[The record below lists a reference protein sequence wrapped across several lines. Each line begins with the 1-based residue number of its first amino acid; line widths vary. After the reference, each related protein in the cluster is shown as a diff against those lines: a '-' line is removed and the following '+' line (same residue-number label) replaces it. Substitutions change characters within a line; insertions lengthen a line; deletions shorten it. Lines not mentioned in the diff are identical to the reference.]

1 MTEISIRESI
11 EELITKLARAIQ
23 ITRIYTE
30 NHHLTEDSIN
40 HLYQILDDILLE
52 KSEITIGII
61 GDELAFEKEPL
72 YELSSKKKGFVTYL
86 KSIGVEKISF
96 LKGLEKNELFK
107 LTKILAMKPEFF
119 NKTMT
124 IEKQFDSMNFKHIA
138 IGDIGIAAEE
148 KYDPTAEEL
157 LKGWVK
163 NNSQKNINLLTKTFK
178 ELKGNQSLNVQSA
191 KQIVDSLI
199 NNLLKNKNLLLLM
212 TSMKGYDENT
222 FEHGI
227 NVGIFTLLQA
237 EMLGLEQKYMTN
249 VGIAALLHD
258 IGKLTEPGD
267 ILNNRRDTS
276 QPDES
281 NTKEEK
287 QILQDIKGAKILL
300 ETEDISVLPAIVA
313 FEHHIRYD
321 GSGGPKKLYGKEL
334 NLVSMMI
341 NISDHYDQLRRKPSF
356 YEEGG
361 PEKAY
366 EEMIKLSGKSFHPD
380 LLNNF
385 FSVIG
390 VYPPGTL
397 VELDTKEVGLVI
409 QSSIIDNKRPQVE
422 ILYNQHGEKLTEPF
436 IINLIEKNNEGK
448 YKRTI
453 VKSISPLD

>member
-1 MTEISIRESI
+1 MTEIIVKERI
-11 EELITKLARAIQ
+11 EELITKFARAVQ
-23 ITRIYTE
+23 IARIYTE
-30 NHHLTEDSIN
+30 DHHLTEDTID

-52 KSEITIGII
+52 KREITIGII

-72 YELSSKKKGFVTYL
+72 YELSSKKKGFIKHL
-86 KSIGVEKISF
+86 QSIGVEKISF

-107 LTKILAMKPEFF
+107 LIKILIMKSDSF
-119 NKTMT
+119 NKTMK
-124 IEKQFDSMNFKHIA
+124 IEKRFDLMNFKHIA
-138 IGDIGIAAEE
+138 IGDIGFVSGE
-148 KYDPTAEEL
+148 KYDPTAEEH
-157 LKGWVK
+157 LKGWLQNK
-163 NNSQKNINLLTKTFK
+163 SQKNIKLLTKTFK

-199 NNLLKNKNLLLLM
+199 NNLLKNKNLLLML

-237 EMLGLEQKYMTN
+237 EMIGLEQKYMAD
-249 VGIAALLHD
+249 VGVAALLHD
-258 IGKLTEPGD
+258 IGKLTGPVETF
-267 ILNNRRDTS
+267 N
-276 QPDES
+276 E
-281 NTKEEK
+281 KEETQQIENSDK
-287 QILQDIKGAKILL
+287 EENQILQDIKGAKILL

-313 FEHHIRYD
+313 FEHHIQYD

-341 NISDHYDQLRRKPSF
+341 TISDYYDQLRRKPSY

-366 EEMIKLSGKSFHPD
+366 EEMIRLSGKSFHPD

-422 ILYNQHGEKLTEPF
+422 ILYDQYGEKLKDPF
-436 IINLIEKNNEGK
+436 IVNLIEKNNEGK
-448 YKRTI
+448 YKKTI